1 MSETLRQVGNGA
13 MQSVQEL
20 REQRLSNI
28 DEFDHVTKGFPDL
41 GEALGRIERKLDEI
55 LAKLN
60 ARS

>member
-28 DEFDHVTKGFPDL
+28 DELCRSTKDFPNL
-41 GEALGRIERKLDEI
+41 GETLTRIENKLDEI

-60 ARS
+60 ARD